1 MSEEEAKAEDG
12 DESSMEDIL
21 SSIRDILSDE
31 EEGSETSGASE
42 TTAKGDSTA
51 ESTDESEPEVEM
63 PAATQTEGETADDEA
78 EPEGEAS
85 AGTQLE
91 NDAAVENEQESEIA
105 AETISEG
112 EASAK
117 AEPNSE
123 SVADAEQQPV
133 SEGEPVT
140 LDPSSPPATEPAPT
154 PIPPVMEAIL
164 ELTPDMIA
172 TDIMSKPTAK
182 ASTDVLSELAAA
194 ILDRRDL
201 AVDTSRNEMTLEG
214 IVREMLKPIL
224 REWLD
229 RNLPYLIERLVKR
242 EIDLMVNRAE
252 RLED

>member
-1 MSEEEAKAEDG
+1 MSEEVAKAEDG

-21 SSIRDILSDE
+21 SSIRDILTDE
-31 EEGSETSGASE
+31 EEGSETSVASE
-42 TTAKGDSTA
+42 TTAQGDPTA
-51 ESTDESEPEVEM
+51 ESAAESEPEVEA
-63 PAATQTEGETADDEA
+63 PAAAQSESEAAEEA
-78 EPEGEAS
+78 ESEGDAATATQSES
-85 AGTQLE
+85 A
-91 NDAAVENEQESEIA
+91 AAVENEQESDIA

-112 EASAK
+112 EAPTK
-117 AEPNSE
+117 AGSDSE
-123 SVADAEQQPV
+123 GAADVVQQPV
-133 SEGEPVT
+133 SEAEPVT
-140 LDPSSPPATEPAPT
+140 VDPSSPPATKPA
-154 PIPPVMEAIL
+154 PIPPVMDAIL

-172 TDIMSKPTAK
+172 TDIVSKPTAK

>member
-1 MSEEEAKAEDG
+1 MSEEVAKAEDG
-12 DESSMEDIL
+12 EESSMEDIL
-21 SSIRDILSDE
+21 SSIRDILTDE
-31 EEGSETSGASE
+31 EEGSEKSVASE
-42 TTAKGDSTA
+42 TTAEGDLTTESAAESETEVEAPTA
-51 ESTDESEPEVEM
+51 EQPESEMSDKV
-63 PAATQTEGETADDEA
+63 
-78 EPEGEAS
+78 EPEG
-85 AGTQLE
+85 
-91 NDAAVENEQESEIA
+91 DAAPIIESEIA
-105 AETISEG
+105 TTVEEEQESDIAEETISE
-112 EASAK
+112 SI
-117 AEPNSE
+117 
-123 SVADAEQQPV
+123 ADEEQQSV
-133 SEGEPVT
+133 SDAEPVT
-140 LDPSSPPATEPAPT
+140 LEPSSPPATKPA